1 MRHLKLLVLS
11 LLCLIG
17 LQGNVTKAI
26 TAYDIAGNTVMS
38 TQAGVDIV
46 ENGVDAQNALQLLA
60 GIGGT
65 GTAIYS
71 NKSVLNASDI
81 ETPAL
86 QVGGKNLISEATQ
99 NNLDSIANPF
109 PLNGTFSRVMPQKY
123 AEAFAR
129 GDGFLAQG
137 DEVFIGAF
145 DDLAD
150 ISTRLGAQQKLTLFD
165 DFDATIPNLDG
176 DTVVTFQINDLFRV
190 GIRSPTEFD
199 APRGYGFQYGGKTK
213 EEARE
218 WLIDNGNASDLG
230 IYNIQLLPLK

>member
-38 TQAGVDIV
+38 TQAGVDMV

-71 NKSVLNASDI
+71 NKSVLSLSDI

-86 QVGGKNLISEATQ
+86 QVGGVDAIDSGTQKTIYHTVGSPGAGQGVLSGINPNFLNPDSRFGKAFYISDDAGTTLAELAHHGVKGSHTIRYNLNLSKANVLDFTNPSVAKAWGYTGGNISPATREIGERAIDAGFDVIKYPS
-99 NNLDSIANPF
+99 LRGA
-109 PLNGTFSRVMPQKY
+109 GTNYGVLSNFDKLLSPQM
-123 AEAFAR
+123 
-129 GDGFLAQG
+129 
-137 DEVFIGAF
+137 I
-145 DDLAD
+145 
-150 ISTRLGAQQKLTLFD
+150 
-165 DFDATIPNLDG
+165 
-176 DTVVTFQINDLFRV
+176 
-190 GIRSPTEFD
+190 SPT
-199 APRGYGFQYGGKTK
+199 P
-213 EEARE
+213 
-218 WLIDNGNASDLG
+218 
-230 IYNIQLLPLK
+230 